1 MYAVVNVRSEKKEGF
16 YYLSTDCLSLVRFC
30 NVSGVS
36 CSVRINVE
44 TRRARSRRW
53 WGGDSATNP
62 RVAYS
67 LYTFTRTRMT
77 INTSG
82 AECASARPPTGH
94 GQQQEGTHLESIAP
108 SSEHILYAQ
117 LLTVALAVFL
127 LIFFFPP
134 ASAIRLTL
142 HRRGCALSMRY
153 KVRRGRKR
161 HLSTSTLP
169 VPHTRWLSTRRWQR
183 CPPDRAPRAPVA
195 RHCRAR

>member
-108 SSEHILYAQ
+108 STYCMLSCSQ
-117 LLTVALAVFL
+117 L
-127 LIFFFPP
+127 PSPSSSSSSSSP

-169 VPHTRWLSTRRWQR
+169 VPHTQWLSTRRWQR